1 VGIRELC
8 TVFMETI
15 FDTANI
21 SIEALNKR
29 CENTLNTAIG
39 LQFTQITATELH
51 ASLVVSTQNC
61 QPLGHLNGGTSL
73 AMIEI
78 LGSLAANLI
87 IDTNVAVAVGQQ
99 VNAHHF
105 RPALMGETVNAVA
118 SALHIGKKSHVWEV
132 FILNTQGKLVC
143 KGTITMAVI
152 PRN

>member
-1 VGIRELC
+1 
-8 TVFMETI
+8 MEAL

-21 SIEALNKR
+21 SIDALNAR

-39 LQFTQITATELH
+39 LSFTDIDEHNLYAELE
-51 ASLVVSTQNC
+51 VGTNNC

-73 AMIEI
+73 AIIEI

-87 IDTNVAVAVGQQ
+87 IDNSIFVAVGQQ

-105 RPALMGETVNAVA
+105 RPALKGEKVKARA
-118 SALHIGKKSHVWEV
+118 YALHTGKKSHVWEV
-132 FILNTQGKLVC
+132 VISNLAQKTIC

-152 PRN
+152 KKQP